1 MLTVSS
7 YLKCIPPGNSKPEKP
22 AIIKNF
28 IEGVNKT
35 GDKGLLVDTYMP
47 LDTDVALIQGFV
59 HADSKPTPHI
69 ILRRNVYDNQ
79 VKRGKRCI
87 IVDSNLFLA
96 YDNNNS
102 RGYLRYSYDGI
113 FANTGEYCTSI
124 VDPQRWEMMRE
135 MLGIEVKPWKEGHNG
150 HILICCQ
157 RHGGWSMQGQ
167 DVFSWLE
174 KVIKEVRL
182 ITGNPIVVRF
192 HPGDKLAPTYPQ
204 RIRHLTSQKV
214 YASTNRTIFQDLQN
228 ACCMIGHNSSPGI
241 IAAIEGVPV
250 FLTDAGRSQAM
261 EVAHHSFNSLLEPQ
275 HFDREP
281 WLQKLAMCHWTLEE
295 SKQGLIWTHM
305 RKWADKNNIPA
316 PI

>member
-1 MLTVSS
+1 
-7 YLKCIPPGNSKPEKP
+7 
-22 AIIKNF
+22 
-28 IEGVNKT
+28 
-35 GDKGLLVDTYMP
+35 MP

-69 ILRRNVYDNQ
+69 KLRRNVYDNQ
-79 VKRGKRCI
+79 IKRGKRCI

-102 RGYLRYSYDGI
+102 RGFLRYSYDGI

-124 VDPQRWEMMRE
+124 VDPSRWEMMKE

-174 KVIKEVRL
+174 KVTREIRL
-182 ITGNPIVVRF
+182 ISANPIVVRF

-204 RIRHLTSQKV
+204 RIKHLASQKV
-214 YASTNRTIFQDLQN
+214 YASTNRTIFQDLEN

-275 HFDREP
+275 QFDREP

>member
-69 ILRRNVYDNQ
+69 KLRRNVYDNQ
-79 VKRGKRCI
+79 IKRGKRCI

-102 RGYLRYSYDGI
+102 RGFLRYSYDGI

-124 VDPQRWEMMRE
+124 VDPSRWEMMKE
-135 MLGIEVKPWKEGHNG
+135 ML
-150 HILICCQ
+150 
-157 RHGGWSMQGQ
+157 
-167 DVFSWLE
+167 D
-174 KVIKEVRL
+174 
-182 ITGNPIVVRF
+182 
-192 HPGDKLAPTYPQ
+192 
-204 RIRHLTSQKV
+204 
-214 YASTNRTIFQDLQN
+214 
-228 ACCMIGHNSSPGI
+228 
-241 IAAIEGVPV
+241 
-250 FLTDAGRSQAM
+250 
-261 EVAHHSFNSLLEPQ
+261 
-275 HFDREP
+275 
-281 WLQKLAMCHWTLEE
+281 
-295 SKQGLIWTHM
+295 
-305 RKWADKNNIPA
+305 
-316 PI
+316 